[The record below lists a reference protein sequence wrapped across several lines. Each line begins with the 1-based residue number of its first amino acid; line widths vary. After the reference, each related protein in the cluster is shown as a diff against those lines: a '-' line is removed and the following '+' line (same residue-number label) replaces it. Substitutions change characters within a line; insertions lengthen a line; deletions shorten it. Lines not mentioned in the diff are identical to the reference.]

1 MISCYNI
8 GMKHTEWIRALQAYK
23 QEQSVAWNVDDLI
36 IARYL
41 AGEST
46 CEERKVVEREMVT
59 HPKLA
64 ECIKYIK
71 MVAYG
76 RS

>member
-1 MISCYNI
+1 MEY
-8 GMKHTEWIRALQAYK
+8 TEWVRAVQAYK
-23 QEQSVAWNVDDLI
+23 QEQLAAWGNVDDLV

-46 CEERKVVEREMVT
+46 SEERKVVEQEMVT

-64 ECIKYIK
+64 ECINHISK
-71 MVAYG
+71 VLNG
-76 RS
+76 

>member
-1 MISCYNI
+1 ME
-8 GMKHTEWIRALQAYK
+8 HLEWIRALQAYK
-23 QEQSVAWNVDDLI
+23 QEQLAAWGNADDLV

-46 CEERKVVEREMVT
+46 GEEREVVEREMVT

-64 ECIKYIK
+64 ECIQHIK
-71 MVAYG
+71 KVYYG